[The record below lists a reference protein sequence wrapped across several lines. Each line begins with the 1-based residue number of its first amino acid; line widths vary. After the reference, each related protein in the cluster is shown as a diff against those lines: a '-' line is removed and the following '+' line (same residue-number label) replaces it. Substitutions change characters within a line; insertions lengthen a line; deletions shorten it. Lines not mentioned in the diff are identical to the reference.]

1 MPAGFPLGLAAQ
13 GAAFAGMK
21 SELVGRDQIDWYD
34 YFDTRIGIYHR
45 GMLIQSL
52 ALGPAEKGLRLHCNE
67 GLAFATGN
75 AGNLLILDAGLQQ
88 NWGPAVL
95 GLEAHSRTLADAIDM
110 LDDPLWVTPSAQWRT
125 GWNANL
131 TAGADFALS
140 RRRDP
145 SAAAR
150 PWRPWRLLGGVAFTL
165 DGRWERERDAK

>member
-1 MPAGFPLGLAAQ
+1 
-13 GAAFAGMK
+13 MK

-75 AGNLLILDAGLQQ
+75 AGNLLILDAGLQR

-150 PWRPWRLLGGVAFTL
+150 PWRPWRLPGGVAFTL